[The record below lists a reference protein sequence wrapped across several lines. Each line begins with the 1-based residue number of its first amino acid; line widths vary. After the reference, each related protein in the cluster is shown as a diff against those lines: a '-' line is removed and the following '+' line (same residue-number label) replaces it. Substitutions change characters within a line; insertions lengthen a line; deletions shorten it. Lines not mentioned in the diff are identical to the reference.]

1 MRVNHTAI
9 QDIVSLDQRNSLHSK
24 IKQVNNQNGSQRTQK
39 PQNCKQIDPTKH
51 ASGQNSWRA
60 PTSLLWMRPQLY
72 AGSRPE
78 GGFTRTRTPEICEF
92 AKWEDLHDFA
102 HNLKTQGPK
111 CFGCQITL

>member
-92 AKWEDLHDFA
+92 AKWKDLHDFA
-102 HNLKTQGPK
+102 HNLKT